1 MSQFNRLNVPT
12 LSTDQLLVNGFY
24 FNTQY
29 AGNIIA
35 NGAPVPTT
43 PLTTEVII
51 NDQTKNQ
58 ALFANIIALEGEIG
72 GNVNANL
79 VVVDARLSALEGN
92 VAILQGNVNTINSEI
107 TNINSNISILQGNVN
122 TINNEIAN
130 INSNVS
136 GINANTQYLR
146 APYNGAGGST
156 SYFVNGL
163 QVWNG
168 ANENGTGIF
177 SYVNGAAPAS
187 QISLRAENG
196 KNILLSGGSTNIVP
210 QSGGNVNINGNSNS
224 FNLNVGAGL
233 LNNTVRVS
241 SGDLEIKGNGL
252 SVISMYTEPATL
264 IPPSPAID
272 RLDLRS
278 NQEMRVFGD
287 TIILQENDGAEIF
300 MDGGSMD
307 IKGKQ
312 GGTIDLN
319 CISGSNNNTINIG
332 TDQGLTDTGFTE
344 IKIGNSTPSLRSS
357 STSIGGDFY
366 LPIPNPVTNPNSGLW
381 DAMMYV
387 GLPTIYAPLGTGPVK
402 STFTPYFKSIST
414 FFSGLTVNSFVQGA
428 GTFTVAVGVGAIN
441 LAAGAGGLTATVG
454 GGLLQLTALTGGI
467 SCLTAGGAISMV
479 SGAGAISST
488 TGAGPIQM
496 ETNTGDILIQSGG
509 APGGVSGSTYITPK
523 DYLILNPEK
532 QVIIGENGNLPIFTP
547 LINTW
552 DTYTLTGNVFS
563 TDGIGNVVISNV
575 FTTTT
580 QTTYLRP
587 KAFANIYIPLNA
599 NIANPNLLYAN
610 AFMNIVNA
618 DTGNVIY
625 TSGTTIIPQGF
636 GNGNGFNFGNDDL
649 ILPSSANLVCKV
661 YPDNT
666 LPLSNLVYSTWNPN
680 ISVASNIGV
689 EVNVKITPN
698 EIDTVHYVNVFG
710 NVYLENEVD
719 SLSYIRCYSNVN
731 TNQSIISNNYISTT
745 GNVYADKFL
754 GNAAVLANGAPS
766 DTTNALYNVNGDLYF
781 NGNIVNN
788 NANIIGNVVNQIIA
802 GNSISI
808 SPISGIGTVTI
819 NSTYTAPVT
828 SIIAGNGI
836 QISPLSGLGNV
847 TVELAGSVIPPG
859 GYLPINGGTM
869 LGSIYQ
875 FPGGNVQNTTKKYR
889 PVSSYQPPF
898 PAIGPPTFTGEQLT
912 FFNGD
917 NSPEQTGFTGW
928 FPQYMVPAQPNV
940 MTEEVELNTVAKFY
954 ENTGGSLAT
963 FTSIGALVNNFQI
976 GDHIKG
982 GSFVYTAWDSGAVGD
997 PRLNIINVGPTG
1009 KTIVLFSCGI
1019 SDLTPGGGTS
1029 TFPELDYTYTGGQ
1042 QENSY
1047 NQITIQASIDLGQGD
1062 PSITAYINNS
1072 NWVGSINL
1080 ATNQKS
1086 QFIAVNVDSSQAVIY
1101 EFFPN
1106 SKLANKLITV
1116 GLTNGTYATNED
1128 AVSGIFLN
1136 PQRLSTTRLIYIY
1149 GRFDRASVGGGSP
1162 TVVNNIF
1169 AFNIDTNTIV
1179 PLVTNTT
1186 DPVYSAT
1193 PPVGTNGRVN
1203 GVYVSQIIVDT
1214 FIRYSVYFW
1223 GLFTGP
1229 NQMGNP
1235 SPPTGINW
1243 TNNGFAITDND
1254 TWSSSQNFR
1263 TVSQQYTNCETGICI
1278 ADDASLTPD
1287 DTQFFIYVGSFN
1299 GNVKN
1304 TVMGLTFQAAS
1315 LNKFSTGFCFLNGD
1329 VGTST
1334 NKKVRNIQT
1343 LGVDGIFFLG
1353 DFQGNALNA
1362 NLNNVAI
1369 SSIAATSSMNG
1380 NFYANGNYNNPFLE
1394 ICGSA
1399 NAGFWIQN
1407 GDVIG
1412 TTCIQTSNV
1421 NINPV
1426 NYLIGTT
1433 GYYDGNNGG
1442 GVLLFDANLIN
1453 NPAALPTK
1461 EPILGQTAYTVNQ
1474 IPSSTNDPNAV
1485 QMVCSLNQ
1493 DNYWFSQ
1500 TFDTTNPLIPP
1511 EAPIVRAIN
1520 GAIFAVAN
1528 HEMDKIVFSGTDT
1541 DYNSVSF
1548 IAGDV
1553 EAGDKYWYWSAQVGS
1568 VDYYAGNVF
1577 FPNVTAIGNVNSYVS
1592 TPTLNGV
1599 LLAGNSAGNQ
1609 SMTDLNDIGCVS
1621 IETGKVYQGN
1631 NLNLQIGESGDT
1643 LLIKGATTKGSLLV
1657 GNGVSTE
1664 ELVVGPNT
1672 YVLRANALAS
1682 LGVEWSAESVFTPNL
1697 AQVLAVGNS
1706 SGSFNIDLNN
1716 NQLQNCSQI
1725 TATGDLILN
1734 PVGSVDL
1741 NGKTLNMTNGEIH
1754 NVPLIHSQNNN
1765 NLTIEAKGTGDLI
1778 LKTNNIDRITV
1789 NDTGVINFQGGA
1801 SYNNSTNTFTAN
1813 NFTGLASQ
1821 ASTVNTSTDATNTDR
1836 FLSFKSGT
1844 GFVQD
1849 LIDNDLTYNP
1859 STNLLVAP
1867 NISSTS
1873 ITATTITAT
1882 TITSAGNLS
1891 ISPGTNINFSG
1902 GAVYNPT
1909 TNRFSNVAD
1918 PSDAQD
1924 LATKNYVDSLP
1935 PSGLP
1940 AGSFTGDYIYWN
1952 GNVSPPAYVV
1962 GNTQIRLGSNA
1973 GNTNMGVNSIAIG
1986 QNAGTL
1992 NQSNNS
1998 IIINAQG
2005 TPLNTSA
2012 NANVCYIAPIRN
2024 ANVSYD
2030 NFLNYDPSTKEVV
2043 YNYFMLPVGNTNQR
2057 PSNPLIGMMR
2067 YNTTSN
2073 TAELYNG
2080 SMWKTFSLGGEAIL
2094 SVSGGLVGYFTIIYV
2109 NSSNTVIGS
2118 PVEGGFTIYHFKDT
2132 SGTAPGTTRTGTVT
2146 PNFNGAVEY
2155 LVLAGGGG
2163 GGQVRGGGGGA
2174 GGLRTNYGGT
2184 GFAVINTGYTVT
2196 VGNGGNGAPGG
2207 VSGSPTKGAD
2217 SVFSSITASA
2227 GGCADNVNVNGG
2239 CGAGGGGFNGAAAGL
2254 GNTPSTTP
2262 SQGKN
2267 GGSGINFGAGGG
2279 GGTSLDGAN
2288 GTANAAG
2295 NGGNGTTSLITG
2307 TSLTFGGGGGG
2318 GHQANLGGS
2327 RGLGGTG
2334 GGGNGGLDGT
2344 TVATSG
2350 TNGLGGG
2357 GGGSGGDGVN
2367 YFAGGAGGS
2376 GCVIIRFPSFF

>member
-1 MSQFNRLNVPT
+1 MSQFNLRYVPT
-12 LSTDQLLVNGFY
+12 LSTDQFILNGQNFS
-24 FNTQY
+24 TQG
-29 AGNIIA
+29 ALIA
-35 NGAPVPTT
+35 NVNTT
-43 PLTTEVII
+43 ALTTEVII
-51 NDQTKNQ
+51 NDFTKNQ
-58 ALFANIIALEGEIG
+58 VLFEEISGNIHGNVFPQLQAEIDALEA
-72 GNVNANL
+72 NV
-79 VVVDARLSALEGN
+79 S
-92 VAILQGNVNTINSEI
+92 ILQGDVVSLQSQVNAT
-107 TNINSNISILQGNVN
+107 NSNVSILQGNVVSLQN
-122 TINNEIAN
+122 QINLLDGNVAYDEQRIA
-130 INSNVS
+130 SLE
-136 GINANTQYLR
+136 ANTQYLR
-146 APYNGAGGST
+146 APYTGAGGST

-168 ANENGTGIF
+168 ANENGNGIF
-177 SYVNGAAPAS
+177 SYVDGSAPS
-187 QISLRAENG
+187 NQISLKVQNS
-196 KNILLSGGSTNIVP
+196 KNILLNGGSTNIIP
-210 QSGGNVNINGNSNS
+210 QSGGNVNINGNSNP
-224 FNLNVGAGL
+224 FNLNIGAGL
-233 LNNTVRVS
+233 TNNTVRVS
-241 SGDLEIKGNGL
+241 SGDLEISGNGL
-252 SVISMYTEPATL
+252 SVISMYTQPASL

-278 NQEMRVFGD
+278 NQEMRVFGN
-287 TIILQENDGAEIF
+287 TIILQENEGAEIF
-300 MDGGSMD
+300 MDGGGMD

-312 GGTIDLN
+312 GGTISIN
-319 CISGSNNNTINIG
+319 CVSGSNNNTINIG

-344 IKIGNSTPSLRSS
+344 IKIGNNTPSLRQS

-381 DAMMYV
+381 DAIMYV
-387 GLPTIYAPLGTGPVK
+387 GLPTIYAPLGSGPVK

-414 FFSGLTVNSFVQGA
+414 FFAGLTINSFVQGA
-428 GTFTVAVGVGAIN
+428 GTFSVAVGVGAIN
-441 LAAGAGGLTATVG
+441 LVAGAGGLTMTVG
-454 GGLLQLTALTGGI
+454 GGLLAMTALAGGI
-467 SCLTAGGAISMV
+467 SATTAGGAIALT

-532 QVIIGENGNLPIFTP
+532 QVIIGENGNLPIFTS
-547 LINTW
+547 IIDTWNT
-552 DTYTLTGNVFS
+552 YSLTGNVFS
-563 TDGIGNVVISNV
+563 TDIIGNVVISNV

-587 KAFANIYIPLNA
+587 KAFANIYVPLTA
-599 NIANPNLLYAN
+599 NLANPNVFYAN
-610 AFMNIVNA
+610 AYMNIVNV
-618 DTGNVIY
+618 DTGNVVY
-625 TSGTTIIPQGF
+625 TSGTTIIPQGY
-636 GNGNGFNFGNDDL
+636 GNSNGFNFGNDDL
-649 ILPSSANLVCKV
+649 ILPSSANLVCKI

-666 LPLSNLVYSTWNPN
+666 LPLSNLVYSTWNSN

-698 EIDTVHYVNVFG
+698 EIDTVHFVNVFG

-745 GNVYADKFL
+745 GNVYSDKFL
-754 GNAAVLANGAPS
+754 GNVAILANGAPA
-766 DTTNALYNVNGDLYF
+766 DTTNALYNINGDLYF

-788 NANIIGNVVNQIIA
+788 NSNIIGNVVNQIIA

-819 NSTYTAPVT
+819 NSTYVAPVT

-940 MTEEVELNTVAKFY
+940 MTEEVELNTLAKFY
-954 ENTGGSLAT
+954 ENTGGSLYSYVSFSA
-963 FTSIGALVNNFQI
+963 IVNNFQL

-982 GSFVYTAWDSGAVGD
+982 GSFTYTAWDSGLVGS
-997 PRLNIINVGPTG
+997 PQLTIYNIGPTG
-1009 KTIVLFSCGI
+1009 KQIVLFQCAI
-1019 SDLTPGGGTS
+1019 SDLSPGGGTS

-1047 NQITIQASIDLGQGD
+1047 NAITIQASIDLGQGD
-1062 PSITAYINNS
+1062 PSITAYVNNN
-1072 NWVGSINL
+1072 NWVGVINL

-1101 EFFPN
+1101 EYFPN

-1116 GLTNGTYATNED
+1116 GLTSGTYATNEN

-1149 GRFDRASVGGGSP
+1149 GRFDTAIVGGGSS

-1169 AFNIDTNTIV
+1169 AFNIDTNTV
-1179 PLVTNTT
+1179 VTLVTNTS

-1203 GVYVSQIIVDT
+1203 GVYVSQLIIDPY
-1214 FIRYSVYFW
+1214 IRYSVYFW

-1254 TWSSSQNFR
+1254 TWSSAQNFR
-1263 TVSQQYTNCETGICI
+1263 PVSQQYTNCETGICI
-1278 ADDASLTPD
+1278 ADNASLTPD
-1287 DTQFFIYVGSFN
+1287 DTQFFLYVGSLN

-1304 TVMGLTFQAAS
+1304 TVMGLTFNSAS
-1315 LNKFSTGFCFLNGD
+1315 LNKFSTDFCFVNGD
-1329 VGTST
+1329 VGTSAT
-1334 NKKVRNIQT
+1334 NKVKNIQF
-1343 LGVDGIFFLG
+1343 LVDGFFFLG

-1369 SSIAATSSMNG
+1369 SSIGATSTING
-1380 NFYANGNYNNPFLE
+1380 NFYANGKYTNPFLE

-1399 NAGFWIQN
+1399 NSGFWIQN
-1407 GDVIG
+1407 GDVIE

-1453 NPAALPTK
+1453 NPSALPTK

-1511 EAPIVRAIN
+1511 EAPIVRAVN
-1520 GAIFAVAN
+1520 GAVFAVAN
-1528 HEMDKIVFSGTDT
+1528 QEMDKIVFSGTDT

-1599 LLAGNSAGNQ
+1599 LVAGNSAGNQ

-1631 NLNLQIGESGDT
+1631 NLNLQIGEAGDT
-1643 LLIKGATTKGSLLV
+1643 LLINGATTKGSLLV

-1664 ELVVGPNT
+1664 ELVVGANT

-1682 LGVEWSAESVFTPNL
+1682 LGVEWSAEITPNL
-1697 AQVLAVGNS
+1697 AQVLAVGNT

-1716 NQLQNCSQI
+1716 NQLLNVSQI
-1725 TATGDLILN
+1725 LSSGDLIIN
-1734 PVGSVDL
+1734 PAGSIETGGSKLIMGGAEIDQIGKLVGA
-1741 NGKTLNMTNGEIH
+1741 
-1754 NVPLIHSQNNN
+1754 NN
-1765 NLTIEAKGTGDLI
+1765 TDIELDAKGTGDVLI
-1778 LKTNNIDRITV
+1778 KTATITRMTFT
-1789 NDTGVINFQGGA
+1789 DTGNVNFQSGA
-1801 SYNNSTNTFTAN
+1801 
-1813 NFTGLASQ
+1813 
-1821 ASTVNTSTDATNTDR
+1821 
-1836 FLSFKSGT
+1836 
-1844 GFVQD
+1844 
-1849 LIDNDLTYNP
+1849 I
-1859 STNLLVAP
+1859 
-1867 NISSTS
+1867 
-1873 ITATTITAT
+1873 
-1882 TITSAGNLS
+1882 
-1891 ISPGTNINFSG
+1891 
-1902 GAVYNPT
+1902 YNPT
-1909 TNRFSNVAD
+1909 TNTFSNIAD
-1918 PSDAQD
+1918 PSLAQD
-1924 LATKNYVDSLP
+1924 VATKNYVDTRPVPTFANVLT
-1935 PSGLP
+1935 SGNIANMGL
-1940 AGSFTGDYIYWN
+1940 SMNNFNI
-1952 GNVSPPAYVV
+1952 GNVNNIDVVSINNVAYPPAYQRIFATGGDSVV
-1962 GNTQIRLGSNA
+1962 DFIENGRTYRCHRFTTTGAYTLTVSNVLSNA
-1973 GNTNMGVNSIAIG
+1973 FFDFV
-1986 QNAGTL
+1986 
-1992 NQSNNS
+1992 
-1998 IIINAQG
+1998 
-2005 TPLNTSA
+2005 
-2012 NANVCYIAPIRN
+2012 
-2024 ANVSYD
+2024 
-2030 NFLNYDPSTKEVV
+2030 
-2043 YNYFMLPVGNTNQR
+2043 
-2057 PSNPLIGMMR
+2057 LI
-2067 YNTTSN
+2067 
-2073 TAELYNG
+2073 
-2080 SMWKTFSLGGEAIL
+2080 
-2094 SVSGGLVGYFTIIYV
+2094 
-2109 NSSNTVIGS
+2109 
-2118 PVEGGFTIYHFKDT
+2118 
-2132 SGTAPGTTRTGTVT
+2132 
-2146 PNFNGAVEY
+2146 
-2155 LVLAGGGG
+2155 GGGG
-2163 GGQVRGGGGGA
+2163 NGGATGGGGYGAGGGGA
-2174 GGLRTNYGGT
+2174 GCLIVAYQCPINAISNLQGTVGTAGQASSLFLPSPNSGNTISATFGATGGNY
-2184 GFAVINTGYTVT
+2184 N
-2196 VGNGGNGAPGG
+2196 GNGGNGAI
-2207 VSGSPTKGAD
+2207 SFNNFLPTTTVTLGA
-2217 SVFSSITASA
+2217 S
-2227 GGCADNVNVNGG
+2227 
-2239 CGAGGGGFNGAAAGL
+2239 
-2254 GNTPSTTP
+2254 
-2262 SQGKN
+2262 
-2267 GGSGINFGAGGG
+2267 
-2279 GGTSLDGAN
+2279 
-2288 GTANAAG
+2288 
-2295 NGGNGTTSLITG
+2295 
-2307 TSLTFGGGGGG
+2307 GGGGGG
-2318 GHQANLGGS
+2318 GGFGGGTAGGANSFSSTIYTLGTWFGGGKVGGAGFGS
-2327 RGLGGTG
+2327 NSNAGGGGGATGTG
-2334 GGGNGGLDGT
+2334 GPGFTFNGQGGFGGNGYNLFFDGT
-2344 TVATSG
+2344 YRPVC
-2350 TNGLGGG
+2350 GGG
-2357 GGGSGGDGVN
+2357 GGGGGGFNAVGGVGGSGV
-2367 YFAGGAGGS
+2367 GGAGGGNPGFGYPTPNGGNAVANTGS
-2376 GCVIIRFPSFF
+2376 GGGGGWNTGTAGNGATGLVMIRYIIG

>member
-12 LSTDQLLVNGFY
+12 LSTDQLIVNGQY

-35 NGAPVPTT
+35 NGVPVPTT

-58 ALFANIIALEGEIG
+58 ALFASILTLEGEVSGNIS
-72 GNVNANL
+72 GNVAQLQNEINA
-79 VVVDARLSALEGN
+79 VEAN
-92 VAILQGNVNTINSEI
+92 VAILQGNVVNLQNQINLLDG
-107 TNINSNISILQGNVN
+107 NIQNDEQRISNLEANVSILQGNVN
-122 TINNEIAN
+122 TINNQISN

-136 GINANTQYLR
+136 GLNANTQYLR
-146 APYNGAGGST
+146 APYNGQGGST
-156 SYFVNGL
+156 SYFINGL

-177 SYVNGAAPAS
+177 SYVDGGAPAN
-187 QISLRAENG
+187 QISLRAANG
-196 KNILLSGGSTNIVP
+196 KNILLNGGSTNIVP
-210 QSGGNVNINGNSNS
+210 QSGGNVNINGNSNP
-224 FNLNVGAGL
+224 FNLNIGAGL
-233 LNNTVRVS
+233 TNNTVRVS
-241 SGDLEIKGNGL
+241 SGDLEITGNGL
-252 SVISMYTEPATL
+252 SVISMYTQPASL

-278 NQEMRVFGD
+278 NQEMRVFGN
-287 TIILQENDGAEIF
+287 TIILQENEGAEIF

-344 IKIGNSTPSLRSS
+344 IKIGNPGPSLRNS
-357 STSIGGDFY
+357 STSIQGDFY

-454 GGLLQLTALTGGI
+454 GGLLQLTALAGGI
-467 SCLTAGGAISMV
+467 SCLTAGGAIQLT

-532 QVIIGENGNLPIFTP
+532 QVIIGENGNLPIFTS

-625 TSGTTIIPQGF
+625 TSGTTIVPQGY

-649 ILPSSANLVCKV
+649 ILPSSANLVCKI

-666 LPLSNLVYSTWNPN
+666 LPLSNLVYSTWNSN

-698 EIDTVHYVNVFG
+698 EIDTVHFVNVFG

-754 GNAAVLANGAPS
+754 GNTVVLANGAPS
-766 DTTNALYNVNGDLYF
+766 DTTNALYNVSGNLYF
-781 NGNIVNN
+781 NGNAIGSGGGGGIV
-788 NANIIGNVVNQIIA
+788 GNYVSQIIA
-802 GNSISI
+802 GTNISI
-808 SPISGIGTVTI
+808 SPVGGTGNVTI

-940 MTEEVELNTVAKFY
+940 MTEEVELNTLAKFY
-954 ENTGGSLAT
+954 ENTGGSLASAMS
-963 FTSIGALVNNFQI
+963 FGALVNNFQI

-982 GSFVYTAWDSGAVGD
+982 GSFTYTAWDSGAIGD

-1009 KTIVLFSCGI
+1009 KTIVLFTCGI

-1047 NQITIQASIDLGQGD
+1047 NQITIQASVDLGQGD
-1062 PSITAYINNS
+1062 PSLTAYINNG

-1116 GLTNGTYATNED
+1116 GLTSGTYATNED

-1149 GRFDRASVGGGSP
+1149 GRFDTATVGGGSA

-1169 AFNIDTNTIV
+1169 AFNIDTNTV
-1179 PLVTNTT
+1179 VTLVTNTT

-1203 GVYVSQIIVDT
+1203 GVYVSQLIIDP

-1254 TWSSSQNFR
+1254 TWSSAQNFR
-1263 TVSQQYTNCETGICI
+1263 PVSQQYTNCETGICI
-1278 ADDASLTPD
+1278 GDSASLTPD
-1287 DTQFFIYVGSFN
+1287 DTQFFLYVGSFN

-1304 TVMGLTFQAAS
+1304 TVMGLTFDSAT

-1380 NFYANGNYNNPFLE
+1380 NFYANGNYTNPFLE

-1433 GYYDGNNGG
+1433 GYYDGTNGG

-1520 GAIFAVAN
+1520 GAVFAVAN
-1528 HEMDKIVFSGTDT
+1528 QEMDKIVFSGTDT

-1599 LLAGNSAGNQ
+1599 LVAGNSAGNQ

-1631 NLNLQIGESGDT
+1631 NLNLQIGEAGDT
-1643 LLIKGATTKGSLLV
+1643 LLINGAITKGSLLV

-1664 ELVVGPNT
+1664 ELVVGANT

-1682 LGVEWSAESVFTPNL
+1682 LGVEWSAEITPNL
-1697 AQVLAVGNS
+1697 GQVLGVGNTS
-1706 SGSFNIDLNN
+1706 DGYNIDLGGNI
-1716 NQLQNCSQI
+1716 LENCSQI

-1741 NGKTLNMTNGEIH
+1741 NGKTLNMTGGEIH
-1754 NVPLIHSQNNN
+1754 NLDLVHGQNNAN
-1765 NLTIEAKGTGDLI
+1765 IIVEGKGTGDII

-1801 SYNNSTNTFTAN
+1801 SYNNTTNTFTAT
-1813 NFTGLASQ
+1813 NFTGLAS
-1821 ASTVNTSTDATNTDR
+1821 TSSAVATNFEQTNAVR
-1836 FLSFKSGT
+1836 YPCFKTSSGQ
-1844 GFVQD
+1844 VQD
-1849 LIDNDLTYNP
+1849 WIDTNLTYNP
-1859 STNLLVAP
+1859 STNIMSMGSAEFVTSAPVCAVAP
-1867 NISSTS
+1867 ATANELVNKAYVDNNFTNTAGTNVGGVNAGAFAWSSVAYATLGPGTYLMSAYGHVNYSIASNALFGCRIANISTGAG
-1873 ITATTITAT
+1873 ITTYIYYTPLLQIYGYTGFSMSQVF
-1882 TITSAGNLS
+1882 TITSTQAVGPQVTHDAS
-1891 ISPGTNINFSG
+1891 GT
-1902 GAVYNPT
+1902 V
-1909 TNRFSNVAD
+1909 
-1918 PSDAQD
+1918 
-1924 LATKNYVDSLP
+1924 LAYC
-1935 PSGLP
+1935 
-1940 AGSFTGDYIYWN
+1940 
-1952 GNVSPPAYVV
+1952 
-1962 GNTQIRLGSNA
+1962 
-1973 GNTNMGVNSIAIG
+1973 
-1986 QNAGTL
+1986 
-1992 NQSNNS
+1992 
-1998 IIINAQG
+1998 
-2005 TPLNTSA
+2005 NTSWT
-2012 NANVCYIAPIRN
+2012 R
-2024 ANVSYD
+2024 
-2030 NFLNYDPSTKEVV
+2030 
-2043 YNYFMLPVGNTNQR
+2043 
-2057 PSNPLIGMMR
+2057 
-2067 YNTTSN
+2067 
-2073 TAELYNG
+2073 LY
-2080 SMWKTFSLGGEAIL
+2080 
-2094 SVSGGLVGYFTIIYV
+2094 
-2109 NSSNTVIGS
+2109 
-2118 PVEGGFTIYHFKDT
+2118 
-2132 SGTAPGTTRTGTVT
+2132 
-2146 PNFNGAVEY
+2146 
-2155 LVLAGGGG
+2155 
-2163 GGQVRGGGGGA
+2163 
-2174 GGLRTNYGGT
+2174 
-2184 GFAVINTGYTVT
+2184 
-2196 VGNGGNGAPGG
+2196 
-2207 VSGSPTKGAD
+2207 
-2217 SVFSSITASA
+2217 
-2227 GGCADNVNVNGG
+2227 
-2239 CGAGGGGFNGAAAGL
+2239 
-2254 GNTPSTTP
+2254 
-2262 SQGKN
+2262 
-2267 GGSGINFGAGGG
+2267 
-2279 GGTSLDGAN
+2279 
-2288 GTANAAG
+2288 
-2295 NGGNGTTSLITG
+2295 
-2307 TSLTFGGGGGG
+2307 
-2318 GHQANLGGS
+2318 
-2327 RGLGGTG
+2327 
-2334 GGGNGGLDGT
+2334 
-2344 TVATSG
+2344 
-2350 TNGLGGG
+2350 
-2357 GGGSGGDGVN
+2357 
-2367 YFAGGAGGS
+2367 
-2376 GCVIIRFPSFF
+2376 